1 MEELNGRPAA
11 LMFSN
16 CETNEAPSNGPDFGL
31 LPRIPWQIIL
41 DHLDA
46 EARLAVADLGPYFEE
61 LVNCES
67 CMRTVH
73 CGVNSESAALR
84 SLLQGGRANHVRT
97 LKLTNCIVTNPDS
110 LLACVALCERLTEL
124 HCVGCPLDTYLLLKV
139 VTECLPSLERLY
151 WSLRHRGNQGR
162 RLQYLL
168 DAGEIA
174 CLKPAFAL
182 ERVYV
187 EVERGTPT
195 SYSFLAELVHRF
207 PSLKRLHV
215 HEVRRDECCCHDA
228 EYLAYR
234 IASCGGALKFST
246 DGDVSACERHALAAT
261 SSSPYSVCR
270 NATHP
275 GGDSFLGTRS
285 PHWVFLDN
293 FVQSSSCGSE
303 LNQLDQLVL
312 NLDPLLARSLGFLL
326 SACSRSLTELNLS
339 AFHFREGLVVFNA
352 GAASD
357 EFRQLRALS
366 VAPCA
371 LVPHG
376 EPLQILAQLC
386 TRLEELDVRRSGRD
400 DDENSVHCP
409 NCSVGLILRHSH
421 LSDPAFRNWK
431 YALRRLTLYNVKL
444 LEPLHPFP
452 CAFNVSELRLCGVD
466 FLSGNRLGLIVRTSP
481 HLTSLL
487 VQHDKLPLF
496 GKSLRRELTAL
507 RACAPSQ
514 LRSLSLLSK
523 IGARTVAVARFAD
536 DLLTA
541 MPLLVSL
548 HVHYAAEVSGGF
560 ERRVTWVRRVRGW
573 FMDRA
578 ERCTDVVIVEEDS
591 GVLCCTSTFVGME
604 KPQNR
609 NFCRL

>member
-1 MEELNGRPAA
+1 MQKRDASRWRL
-11 LMFSN
+11 LSW
-16 CETNEAPSNGPDFGL
+16 NEVTTLGL
-31 LPRIPWQIIL
+31 LGQLRAEQQLRFRVEPARPVSPGCTEHARNSAKDPTGSERTVSDASPGSDSCL
-41 DHLDA
+41 DKRRTSTPAGSFSRLSPKRLQPQPHGA
-46 EARLAVADLGPYFEE
+46 ESEAR
-61 LVNCES
+61 
-67 CMRTVH
+67 
-73 CGVNSESAALR
+73 
-84 SLLQGGRANHVRT
+84 
-97 LKLTNCIVTNPDS
+97 
-110 LLACVALCERLTEL
+110 
-124 HCVGCPLDTYLLLKV
+124 
-139 VTECLPSLERLY
+139 
-151 WSLRHRGNQGR
+151 
-162 RLQYLL
+162 
-168 DAGEIA
+168 
-174 CLKPAFAL
+174 
-182 ERVYV
+182 
-187 EVERGTPT
+187 
-195 SYSFLAELVHRF
+195 
-207 PSLKRLHV
+207 
-215 HEVRRDECCCHDA
+215 
-228 EYLAYR
+228 
-234 IASCGGALKFST
+234 ST
-246 DGDVSACERHALAAT
+246 FGK
-261 SSSPYSVCR
+261 
-270 NATHP
+270 
-275 GGDSFLGTRS
+275 
-285 PHWVFLDN
+285 
-293 FVQSSSCGSE
+293 
-303 LNQLDQLVL
+303 
-312 NLDPLLARSLGFLL
+312 
-326 SACSRSLTELNLS
+326 
-339 AFHFREGLVVFNA
+339 GLVVFNA